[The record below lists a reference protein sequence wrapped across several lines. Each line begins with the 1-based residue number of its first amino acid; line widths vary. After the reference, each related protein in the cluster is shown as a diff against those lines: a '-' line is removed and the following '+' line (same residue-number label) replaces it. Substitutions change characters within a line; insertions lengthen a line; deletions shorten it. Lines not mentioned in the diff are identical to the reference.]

1 MTPFIGFDSI
11 IDHTLLKRSFDV
23 KHLIKI
29 FSIYFLIFLT
39 AGCAP
44 VDKKNENVVTLWH
57 WMSDREEAFQQL
69 ADRFEKETQI
79 KVKLELFAPS
89 EAYAQR
95 VKASAQTGTLPDI
108 YGVLGEKRD
117 FASFI
122 KSGYVANLDEALNA
136 REEGA
141 VVWRDEFFE
150 KVLSVNQF
158 LPGNEFG
165 VEAGVYGIPFDASTI
180 QMVYN
185 KSLYQKAGLDPEA
198 PPKTWEEFLGHC
210 SILKEAGIPMFVG
223 GFGEI
228 WMLDALASNFAMNLM
243 GEEKVFDTY
252 RGKVKYTD
260 PDWVKVLSLFKTMTD
275 EKIFVDGAVT
285 MVNKTAEQTFA
296 NEHAAYAF
304 NGSWCVNVYKGMNP
318 NLKYAVMLPPAVSAS
333 HPVKIWGGA
342 GGSFVVNA
350 KSLHREQAIRFLR
363 WMTAEKQQA
372 YLAEATENL
381 PSNKASLKMI
391 SPILSEFA
399 DDMDNTTHPNVYPV
413 HENSVVVE
421 AFDKGIQSIL
431 IGEKKPEEVAQE
443 VQRIK
448 EKERAK
454 EVAG

>member
-1 MTPFIGFDSI
+1 LTVTKSLDSI
-11 IDHTLLKRSFDV
+11 LGSGNFKKDFLNM
-23 KHLIKI
+23 KHSIKI
-29 FSIYFLIFLT
+29 LGVCVLLLLT

-44 VDKKNENVVTLWH
+44 ADKEADGTVTVWH
-57 WMSDREEAFQQL
+57 WMSDRENAFEQL
-69 ADRFEKETQI
+69 VDKFEQETQL
-79 KVKLELFAPS
+79 KVKFELFAPS

-122 KSGYVANLDEALNA
+122 KSGYIANLEEALTKK
-136 REEGA
+136 EESGFSWKEKFFGKALA
-141 VVWRDEFFE
+141 VNE
-150 KVLSVNQF
+150 F

-165 VEAGVYGIPFDASTI
+165 VEPGIYGVPLDTTTI

-185 KSLYQKAGLDPEA
+185 KSLYQKAGLNPGE

-210 SILKEAGIPMFVG
+210 SILKEAGIPLFVG

-228 WMLDALASNFAMNLM
+228 WMLDALASNFAMNVM

-252 RGKVKYTD
+252 RGKVPYTD
-260 PDWVKVLSLFKTMTD
+260 PDWIKVLSLFKQMAD
-275 EKIFVDGAVT
+275 QKILVEGAVT

-296 NEHAAYAF
+296 NERAAYAF

-318 NLKYAVMLPPAVSAS
+318 NLQYAPLLPPAVSSA
-333 HPVKIWGGA
+333 HPVRIWGGA
-342 GGSFVVNA
+342 GSSFVVNA
-350 KSLHREQAIRFLR
+350 KSPHRETAIRFLR
-363 WMTAEKQQA
+363 WLTDESQQA
-372 YLAEATENL
+372 YLAESTENL
-381 PSNKASLKMI
+381 PSNKASLSKI
-391 SPILSEFA
+391 SPILAQFA
-399 DDMDNTTHPNVYPV
+399 DDMEYATHPNIYPV
-413 HENSVVVE
+413 HENPVVSE

-431 IGEKKPEEVAQE
+431 IGEKKPEEVVEE

-454 EVAG
+454 RHG